1 MERNKKILFILLYPL
16 SALLTP
22 FPRTIIIKD
31 NAHNARNPRPCLFTT
46 LITSFAGIATFNE
59 EVTWCINAEAIDAI
73 NEVALSAIIVQ
84 RNPRS

>member
-22 FPRTIIIKD
+22 FPRTIIKD
-31 NAHNARNPRPCLFTT
+31 NAHNARNPGPCLFTT
-46 LITSFAGIATFNE
+46 LITSFAGIAIFNE
-59 EVTWCINAEAIDAI
+59 EATWCINAEAIDAI
-73 NEVALSAIIVQ
+73 NEVAVSAIIVQ